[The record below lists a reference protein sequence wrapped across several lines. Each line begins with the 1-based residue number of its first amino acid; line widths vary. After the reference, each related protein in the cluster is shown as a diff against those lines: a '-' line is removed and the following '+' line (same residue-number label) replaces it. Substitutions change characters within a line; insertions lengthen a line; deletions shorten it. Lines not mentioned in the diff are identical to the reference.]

1 VISASDFQEIP
12 TYFGDAT
19 ATERV
24 RGFEPAIR
32 HILAKSV
39 TKVESGRFASGE
51 ASMDFDFQKAR
62 NSLHQLNNKVAQI
75 LAYAEL
81 MQLGLTGEKEKERI
95 KLVIAGALEC
105 RQITASLMNDMPKT
119 TPPGEN

>member
-1 VISASDFQEIP
+1 
-12 TYFGDAT
+12 
-19 ATERV
+19 
-24 RGFEPAIR
+24 
-32 HILAKSV
+32 
-39 TKVESGRFASGE
+39 
-51 ASMDFDFQKAR
+51 MDFDFQKAR

-95 KLVIAGALEC
+95 KFIIAGALEC
-105 RQITASLMNDMPKT
+105 RQITASLMTDMPKT